1 MQSYGLASRRIRPAK
16 TDEVSALQLIERDAA
31 RRYRAYGETRFCV
44 DLPARDDGEHRH
56 ARDHGL
62 ALLAEV
68 AGIPVGFV
76 LAIRKDGRAHILE
89 VAVALAE
96 QGRGHGRALI
106 AAAEDWAVHKGLGEV
121 TLTTFRD
128 VSWNARFYANLGYDV
143 FEVGSDRPELSDLIA
158 EEVKA
163 GIHGAARVAM
173 RKALQA
179 K

>member
-1 MQSYGLASRRIRPAK
+1 MTHDATAHMARPAFASICLRV
-16 TDEVSALQLIERDAA
+16 TMANT
-31 RRYRAYGETRFCV
+31 GT
-44 DLPARDDGEHRH
+44 
-56 ARDHGL
+56 L
-62 ALLAEV
+62 ATTGLLACEV

-89 VAVALAE
+89 VAFALAE
-96 QGRGHGRALI
+96 QGRGHGRALM
-106 AAAEDWAVHKGLGEV
+106 AAAEDWAAHKGFGEV

-128 VSWNARFYANLGYDV
+128 VSWNAPFYANLGYDV

-158 EEVKA
+158 QEVKA
-163 GIHGAARVAM
+163 GNHGAARVAM